1 MATMSSSGESVFQ
14 DNLGAHNANKLT
26 NPVVIILVVWFMAM
40 GSLLVVHYFNKKKP
54 QINKAG
60 IMKIHAKFNTLS
72 DEEKIRVKYSE
83 LGIIELANGDLRVVD
98 SRLESKEGDPAGLKG
113 LAWRRIEFAIKDP
126 LFLERQTMI
135 KEALRTLNNAER
147 RCLADRHAAIIYE
160 NGSYYLVL
168 DPRIYADY
176 VSKYGTD
183 CKSCGDNK
191 KESINN
197 VNKGRRDK

>member
-1 MATMSSSGESVFQ
+1 METKSSLGESVLQ
-14 DNLGAHNANKLT
+14 DSLRPAYNNKLAK
-26 NPVVIILVVWFMAM
+26 PVGIILLVWFIAMA
-40 GSLLVVHYFNKKKP
+40 SLLGVHYFYKKKP

-98 SRLESKEGDPAGLKG
+98 SRFESKEGDPAALKG
-113 LAWRRIEFAIKDP
+113 LGWRRIEFAIKDP

-147 RCLADRHAAIIYE
+147 RCFTDRHAAIIYDD
-160 NGSYYLVL
+160 GSYFLII
-168 DPRIYADY
+168 DPKIYADY
-176 VSKYGTD
+176 VSKYGTE
-183 CKSCGDNK
+183 CKSCSDRKGN
-191 KESINN
+191 SLNN
-197 VNKGRRDK
+197 PK